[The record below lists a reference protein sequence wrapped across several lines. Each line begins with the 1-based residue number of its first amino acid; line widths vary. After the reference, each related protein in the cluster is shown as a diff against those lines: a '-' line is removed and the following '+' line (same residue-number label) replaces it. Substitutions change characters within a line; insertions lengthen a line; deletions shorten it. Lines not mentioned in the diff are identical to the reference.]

1 MTPRA
6 MVRVLFSVKPPHGG
20 VGGAARGRQI
30 PTAIHLG
37 FHVPHP
43 GPPVM
48 PLLSSSFFPE
58 TQEVDLGD
66 AGVQRMPICPIL
78 FDIY

>member
-1 MTPRA
+1 
-6 MVRVLFSVKPPHGG
+6 
-20 VGGAARGRQI
+20 
-30 PTAIHLG
+30 
-37 FHVPHP
+37 
-43 GPPVM
+43 M

-66 AGVQRMPICPIL
+66 AGVQRMPICLIL